1 MKRLFDSRK
10 LGFRILDTYTL
21 SEHDGGVGK
30 TVYAANNGKFYLEVV
45 EMDEGMA
52 LFELKKNELT
62 TALAEVEALKS
73 Y

>member
-1 MKRLFDSRK
+1 MKRRFDSRR

-30 TVYAANNGKFYLEVV
+30 TVYAVNDGKFYLEVF
-45 EMDEGMA
+45 ELDEGVGI
-52 LFELKKNELT
+52 FELKKNELA
-62 TALAEVEALKS
+62 TALAEVVALKS